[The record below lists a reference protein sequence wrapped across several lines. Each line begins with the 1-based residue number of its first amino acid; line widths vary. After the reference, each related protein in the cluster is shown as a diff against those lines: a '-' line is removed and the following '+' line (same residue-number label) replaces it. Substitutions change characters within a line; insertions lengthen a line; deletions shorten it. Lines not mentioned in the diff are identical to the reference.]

1 MINMNSNKLRE
12 NLYVKYIVKSTK
24 LFYICLIIFVF
35 FFIIIGINM
44 KLDVKKSFLAQ
55 LKENRLS
62 IDINEPINIKNKKIY
77 LYKDKSKQVVK
88 DKIKKTFYE
97 NGKQYIEISKSHNEL
112 KDKVTIEVVTS
123 HDLLLK
129 RIFIQAGTSS

>member
-1 MINMNSNKLRE
+1 MINMNTNKLRE

-97 NGKQYIEISKSHNEL
+97 NGKQYIEISKS
-112 KDKVTIEVVTS
+112 
-123 HDLLLK
+123 
-129 RIFIQAGTSS
+129 Q

>member
-1 MINMNSNKLRE
+1 MNSNKLRE

-62 IDINEPINIKNKKIY
+62 IDINEPINIKKKKYIY
-77 LYKDKSKQVVK
+77 I
-88 DKIKKTFYE
+88 KIKV
-97 NGKQYIEISKSHNEL
+97 SK
-112 KDKVTIEVVTS
+112 
-123 HDLLLK
+123 
-129 RIFIQAGTSS
+129 

>member
-24 LFYICLIIFVF
+24 LFYICLIIFLF

-77 LYKDKSKQVVK
+77 L
-88 DKIKKTFYE
+88 
-97 NGKQYIEISKSHNEL
+97 
-112 KDKVTIEVVTS
+112 
-123 HDLLLK
+123 
-129 RIFIQAGTSS
+129 